1 MFSNPFVTDSAQNLM
16 VATMKEFEAVFEES
30 TLGEPVTIGD
40 QTLMTINI
48 VTFGVGAGGNSLF
61 GDPVGGGGGGGV
73 VPVALVVVNKDGVQL
88 MPLPEGP
95 AASAVSDHASMAAR
109 LGSLRGKPAPAT
121 LPPADEPT
129 VVAEKAHPGF
139 R

>member
-1 MFSNPFVTDSAQNLM
+1 MFSNPFVTDPAQSLM

-48 VTFGVGAGGNSLF
+48 VTFGVGTGGDSLF
-61 GDPVGGGGGGGV
+61 GDPVGGGGGGI

-88 MPLPEGP
+88 MSLPEGP
-95 AASAVSDHASMAAR
+95 AASAVSAQGSMAAR
-109 LGSLRGKPAPAT
+109 LASLRGKSAPAT

-129 VVAEKAHPGF
+129 VVTEKVAAE
-139 R
+139 

>member
-1 MFSNPFVTDSAQNLM
+1 MFSNPFVTDPAQSLM

-48 VTFGVGAGGNSLF
+48 VTFGVGTGGNSLF
-61 GDPVGGGGGGGV
+61 GDPVGGGGGI

-88 MPLPEGP
+88 MSLPEGP
-95 AASAVSDHASMAAR
+95 AASAVSAQGSMAAR
-109 LGSLRGKPAPAT
+109 LASLRGKSAPAT

-129 VVAEKAHPGF
+129 VVTEKVAAE
-139 R
+139 